1 VPSPLSEQIRASLVA
16 GRDEADRVL
25 VEAERKA
32 AELSELAGE
41 ADRALIGARLERL
54 AQLRAQIDGQR
65 AQIESAYAAM
75 AEAMAVASMR
85 LAEIAR
91 NADFSIPPWPSGIRR
106 TVEIRLA
113 ETREVTFRIET
124 SGGDQTD
131 ARSRPL

>member
-16 GRDEADRVL
+16 SRDEADRIL

-32 AELSELAGE
+32 AELTELAGD
-41 ADRALIGARLERL
+41 ADRALMRARLQRL
-54 AQLRAQIDGQR
+54 TQLRV
-65 AQIESAYAAM
+65 QIEGQQARIESTRAAM
-75 AEAMAVASMR
+75 TEAMAVASMR

-106 TVEIRLA
+106 TVEIKMA

-124 SGGDQTD
+124 SGGGVSD
-131 ARSRPL
+131 AGSRPL

>member
-1 VPSPLSEQIRASLVA
+1 MAS
-16 GRDEADRVL
+16 RDEADRIL
-25 VEAERKA
+25 VDAESKA
-32 AELSELAGE
+32 SEFTQLAGA
-41 ADRALIGARLERL
+41 ADQALMKARLERL
-54 AQLRAQIDGQR
+54 TQLRVQIEGQHER
-65 AQIESAYAAM
+65 IESAYAAM
-75 AEAMAVASMR
+75 AEAMAVTSMR

-124 SGGDQTD
+124 SGGDGTD